1 MIRGKLFVIIGAGV
15 LLISILTFVLTSS
28 KQPSSKE
35 LHGTSVVVLVD
46 FSKSFA
52 AMQRSNNS
60 ILYGLQNEDQRAL
73 KAVAGAVAELASL
86 YWKPPLKTVWTQ
98 IQTSSISMKPL
109 CDPLETLQILIKPE
123 GSVGTREEIDSVLS
137 KCAKSVIET
146 SRDVRS
152 LSDFTDISGAVAM
165 ASEIAP
171 AGYNEKVIIILSD
184 FHEELP
190 RGTHE
195 AAFRLNGERIVLLHR
210 PGTDEPQNIDRY
222 MNRIDEWKK
231 KFKEHGASTVVALP
245 VFTVTETRLRSAL
258 HPTNDNLGTAL
269 TVLVDFKD
277 NVSTAIEGSTSDKGI
292 LVRIGQTLAELA
304 RDWQPPV
311 TTLWVAI
318 GSSGFAS
325 RTLPPVEF
333 FPRLIKKPG
342 ELSRVEEFEMAMEE
356 LARALPS
363 LGKSTISTDISGSL
377 ALACA
382 VEPSPES
389 HILIVIS
396 DFVDSGSW
404 PAATHFR
411 LSPKTRVIMVHIAS
425 REDRIDPNRYPARRQ
440 IWEQR
445 FREAGAV
452 EVYQFPLLSFTQND
466 LRSCLGDGN

>member
-1 MIRGKLFVIIGAGV
+1 MVRGKIIAIIGAV
-15 LLISILTFVLTSS
+15 FLLISFLTFVITS
-28 KQPSSKE
+28 KNQPKLRE
-35 LHGTSVVVLVD
+35 LQGTSVVVLVD
-46 FSKSFA
+46 FSKSFV
-52 AMQRSNNS
+52 AMQRSES
-60 ILYGLQNEDQRAL
+60 RIFYGLRNEDQQAL
-73 KAVAGAVAELASL
+73 KAVVGAVAELASL

-109 CDPLETLQILIKPE
+109 CAPLETLQKLIKPE

-137 KCAKSVIET
+137 ECVNSVIEA

-171 AGYNEKVIIILSD
+171 AGYNERVIIILSD
-184 FHEELP
+184 FHEDLP
-190 RGTHE
+190 RGTPP
-195 AAFRLNGERIVLLHR
+195 AAFRLNGERVILLHR
-210 PGTDEPQNIDRY
+210 PGTDEPQNIDGY
-222 MNRIDEWKK
+222 MTRIDEWKK
-231 KFKEHGASTVVALP
+231 KFIEHGASTVVALP
-245 VFTVTETRLRSAL
+245 VFAVTETRLRSAL

-277 NVSTAIEGSTSDKGI
+277 NVSTAIRGSTNDRGI

-318 GSSGFAS
+318 GSSGFSS
-325 RTLPPVEF
+325 RALPPVEF
-333 FPRLIKKPG
+333 FPRLIKKPPG
-342 ELSRVEEFEMAMEE
+342 LNTVEEFEMAMEE

-363 LGKSTISTDISGSL
+363 LGRSTISTDISGSL

-382 VEPSPES
+382 VEPSPGS

-396 DFVDSGSW
+396 DFVDSGLWS
-404 PAATHFR
+404 ATTHFR

-425 REDRIDPNRYPARRQ
+425 REDRTDPNRYSARRQ
-440 IWEQR
+440 MWERR

-466 LRSCLGDGN
+466 LRSCLGDNN